1 MRWLGPPSWLR
12 QGGIAV
18 GLLALGLLLGAC
30 SGVADRVADSVR
42 ATPPTFSDG
51 DILWRGGFE
60 AALDRQWT
68 DVHVQADDR
77 IALVADPVRLGKRS
91 ARFEVRPG
99 DTVNPKWGG
108 ELAQVLQT
116 TEEQAGQESW
126 WAWSVLFP
134 EDFPTTS
141 GWCVFAEWHQ
151 TGLPNVPQGP
161 APINFDCSDD
171 GYRLIVRGGDEPD
184 WEQRVFPLPQLERGQ
199 WHDFLFHVRWSPDP
213 DGFVQLW
220 IDGEEVI
227 PRTSLRTSYRDQG
240 LYLKAG
246 LYRDASPDT
255 AVLYLDGFRRYAAPP
270 PPGSLGSP
278 DAETL
283 PGAPTP
289 APAPAESGAAAPEPF
304 EAAVVDAGCSACV
317 VAATDDG
324 IEARIAGGGDE
335 VDTAYGVVRLNG
347 EQGWPGRVR
356 FAATLRLPA
365 GQALSA
371 PLSVLQLRDTADRGM
386 VDVYLDASR
395 VIRVWSPA
403 GGLASESIDVS
414 TDVELPADGGE
425 GVRLE
430 VVAGKDDALV
440 VLVDDVPRVR
450 EQGLSGASP
459 GNAGTLR
466 AGIDHYDADAEQDPV
481 GIRIEDVEV
490 GRADD
495 G

>member
-1 MRWLGPPSWLR
+1 MRWPGPLSWLR
-12 QGGIAV
+12 PGGIVA
-18 GLLALGLLLGAC
+18 ALGLVALALLATAC

-42 ATPPTFSDG
+42 ATPPTFADA
-51 DILWRGGFE
+51 DIVWRGGFE
-60 AALDRQWT
+60 APLASQWA
-68 DVHVQADDR
+68 DVHAQADDR
-77 IALVADPVRLGKRS
+77 ITLVGDPVRLGKRA

-108 ELAQVLQT
+108 ELAQVLET
-116 TEEQAGQESW
+116 TEEEAGQESW

-213 DGFVQLW
+213 DGVVQLW
-220 IDGEEVI
+220 IDGEEAI
-227 PRTSLRTSYRDQG
+227 PRTTLRTSYRGQG

-246 LYRDASPDT
+246 LYRAASPDT
-255 AVLYLDGFRRYAAPP
+255 AVLYLDGFRRYASPP

-283 PGAPTP
+283 PGAP
-289 APAPAESGAAAPEPF
+289 APAPPAPGQEAPEPF
-304 EAAVVDAGCSACV
+304 EAAVVDAGCTACAV
-317 VAATDDG
+317 VATDGG
-324 IEARIAGGGDE
+324 IEARIGGGGDA
-335 VDTAYGVVRLNG
+335 VDTAYGLVRLNG

-356 FAATLRLPA
+356 VSATLRLA
-365 GQALSA
+365 DGQVLGA
-371 PLSVLQLRDTADRGM
+371 PLSVLQLRDTADRGI

-414 TDVELPADGGE
+414 TGVELPADGTTARR
-425 GVRLE
+425 VRLI
-430 VVAGKDDALV
+430 VGKDDALV

-450 EQGLSGASP
+450 EEGLRGASP

-466 AGIDHYDADAEQDPV
+466 AGIDHYDADAQQDPV
-481 GIRIEDVEV
+481 RIRVEDVEV
-490 GRADD
+490 AQGGDA
-495 G
+495 